1 MLIVSLCIS
10 PLERIS
16 QYINYFIKLILT
28 YTHYTT
34 SVIIESEQNRAY
46 VHPHLSLFVIFNMY
60 THLHNI
66 AFINVI
72 LTAFTWLWIWYP
84 GAYWKFEFNGQ
95 IFWHSLS
102 TYQVIDVAYIVQLI
116 YEIVPEILKRFSS
129 VNRDDRASLIVGI

>member
-10 PLERIS
+10 PLERIA

-72 LTAFTWLWIWYP
+72 LTAFT
-84 GAYWKFEFNGQ
+84 
-95 IFWHSLS
+95 
-102 TYQVIDVAYIVQLI
+102 
-116 YEIVPEILKRFSS
+116 
-129 VNRDDRASLIVGI
+129 